1 MGEAWG
7 KVSGWGPHRGDV
19 SSTGWRRAVDVAA
32 FYDSDGSAAAVDD
45 VLEVLQLQKGHGEMR
60 RKEDSK
66 EEHGGLTLT
75 ERQGGGYAAD

>member
-1 MGEAWG
+1 
-7 KVSGWGPHRGDV
+7 
-19 SSTGWRRAVDVAA
+19 VAA
-32 FYDSDGSAAAVDD
+32 FYDSDGSVAAVDD
-45 VLEVLQLQKGHGEMR
+45 VLEVLQLQKGHREMR